1 METQLL
7 EIKTSLQINK
17 PNHEVFEAIIDPEKM
32 SNYFISKSSGRME
45 TGKQLIWQFPEFE
58 IDFQIRVDKIEAD
71 KYISYYWKIDNTE
84 LLVEITLLSVDKN
97 STVVTVT
104 EKGRKNNESGINW
117 LKGNTEGWAN
127 FLACLKAYLEYGINL
142 RKGAFDFMKVKL
154 NE

>member
-58 IDFQIRVDKIEAD
+58 SDFQIRVDKIEID
-71 KYISYYWKIDNTE
+71 KYISYYWEIDNTE
-84 LLVEITLLSVDKN
+84 LLVEIALLSVDRN